1 MSAEPLDPGGRDK
14 TGAQPTRG
22 AGSDWVD
29 GLKQGFLVGS
39 AVIALVLPPMAAS
52 RLSKPGHAQAPVA
65 AQQAPAHVARDAD
78 FGTESDVSPQARR
91 IAQWVAQSGDNRNM
105 HFVILDKK
113 NAKVYVFEPTAR
125 LQGASPVLLGL
136 AEGDDSVEGIGQK
149 TLAQVRPEERTTPA
163 GRFMGEPGRNA
174 TGEDVVWVDYDAA
187 VSMHRVR
194 QLEAK
199 ERRLERLASPTADD
213 NRISYG
219 CINVPVDFYEQFIR
233 PAFKGRYGVVYVL
246 PETKPLKDVFA
257 AAFEPTPPMAKM

>member
-1 MSAEPLDPGGRDK
+1 M
-14 TGAQPTRG
+14 
-22 AGSDWVD
+22 D
-29 GLKQGFLVGS
+29 GLKQGFLLGS

-52 RLSKPGHAQAPVA
+52 RLNAPAPAAVAQT
-65 AQQAPAHVARDAD
+65 APAHIPRDAD
-78 FGTESDVSPQARR
+78 FGDEPASPEAHH
-91 IAQWVAQSGDNRNM
+91 IAQWVAQSGDNKNM

-113 NAKVYVFEPTAR
+113 NAKVYVFEPTAK
-125 LQGASPVLLGL
+125 LQAASPVLLGL
-136 AEGDDSVEGIGQK
+136 AQGDDSVEGIGQK
-149 TLAQVRPEERTTPA
+149 TLAEVRPEERTTPA

-219 CINVPVDFYEQFIR
+219 CINVPVDFYENYIR
-233 PAFKGRYGVVYVL
+233 PAFNGRYGVVYVL

-257 AAFEPTPPMAKM
+257 AAFAPRSPATLAKM